1 MQASCESC
9 ALSLTTPQN
18 GQTVDFIFV
27 TRAPSQGYAV
37 ELQKSFHARFS
48 AHISE
53 HGADSLFERCDSIV
67 QFTHASAAIHAPVVQ
82 KDRNRAACEQG

>member
-27 TRAPSQGYAV
+27 TRAPSQGCAV
-37 ELQKSFHARFS
+37 KLQKGFHARSQRTS
-48 AHISE
+48 ASTARIPCSS
-53 HGADSLFERCDSIV
+53 GVIR
-67 QFTHASAAIHAPVVQ
+67 
-82 KDRNRAACEQG
+82 